1 MVPLRV
7 FSLIGSHSR
16 NFVNTLEGI
25 EPKKVNVSYCV
36 ALEFVPL
43 THPQNRS
50 CYLSRVLFKVCDKH
64 PVLLY
69 SVYHGLAP
77 KSICNLFHKTEP
89 RRYHLR
95 RVEGFNVPK
104 YNYSIGRTSLSYRGP
119 TAWNILPES
128 YKLID
133 SYASF
138 KQKMKNNLAPLN
150 KLSFDKES
158 CLSTNKNADF
168 YYF

>member
-1 MVPLRV
+1 MAYWYGEPAPQHCHINVERIHLRAAKIIHSLADVNMETLKYIRWQPLMNAHKLKLT
-7 FSLIGSHSR
+7 SLM
-16 NFVNTLEGI
+16 
-25 EPKKVNVSYCV
+25 
-36 ALEFVPL
+36 
-43 THPQNRS
+43 
-50 CYLSRVLFKVCDKH
+50 
-64 PVLLY
+64 Y

-77 KSICNLFHKTEP
+77 KSICDLFHKTVP
-89 RRYHLR
+89 RRYHSR
-95 RVEGFNVPK
+95 RAEGFNVPK

-119 TAWNILPES
+119 TVWNILPES

-138 KQKMKNNLAPLN
+138 KQKIKKDLVLLN

-158 CLSTNKNADF
+158 CLSINKNEDF